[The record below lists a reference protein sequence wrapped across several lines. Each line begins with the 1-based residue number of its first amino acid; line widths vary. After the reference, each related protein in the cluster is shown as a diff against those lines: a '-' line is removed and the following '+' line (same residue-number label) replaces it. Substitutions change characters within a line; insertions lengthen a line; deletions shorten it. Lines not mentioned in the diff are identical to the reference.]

1 MTYNLAV
8 VDIRVYELQAEVYKA
23 LANPTRLMIISSL
36 GEGERTVSEIVKEL
50 NLSKSNVSQHLNYM
64 KSVGLVCSRKEGRKV
79 YYYISDKRILKA
91 IELVKQALFERFLR
105 CSRIISEEELTDILI
120 KVGYRD

>member
-1 MTYNLAV
+1 MTYNLTVA
-8 VDIRVYELQAEVYKA
+8 DTRVYELQAEVYKA